1 VHAPALGANLFLV
14 NAAASEIPPE
24 PGSIVK
30 LLLMFERLERSQRE
44 SAESLTA

>member
-1 VHAPALGANLFLV
+1 LPANAFLIK
-14 NAAASEIPPE
+14 AAAAEVPPQ

-30 LLLMFERLERSQRE
+30 LLMMFERLERSQRE